1 MLVDAAMRSF
11 ARLGPDSTA
20 IDDVIL
26 EAGVS
31 HGTFYNYFATRDELL
46 ATVAAEISDQL
57 LARMAPQ
64 RALPDPAD
72 RVACAVRTFIRM
84 AAADP
89 IRGWVIVR
97 TALIAAPLGEMMRSQ
112 MTHDITTGQST
123 KRFNKCSGQAAAD
136 TILGLGL
143 MGMRSV
149 LRGEAGSDHAEQI
162 AEMVLLAL
170 GVSDAAEIARREIS
184 DQAVAARTAQPD
196 PAPKR
201 AKKPAEKSPSPSA
214 RRAD

>member
-1 MLVDAAMRSF
+1 MLVDAAMRTF

-46 ATVAAEISDQL
+46 ATVAAEISNQL
-57 LARMAPQ
+57 LARMALQ
-64 RALPDPAD
+64 RGLPDPAD
-72 RVACAVRTFIRM
+72 RVACAVRTFILM

-97 TALIAAPLGEMMRSQ
+97 TALMAAPLGEMMRSQ
-112 MTHDITTGQST
+112 MMHDIKAGLAA
-123 KRFNKCSGQAAAD
+123 KRFQKCSVQAAAD
-136 TILGLGL
+136 AILGLGL

-149 LRGEAGSDHAEQI
+149 LRGDAGLEHAEHV
-162 AEMVLLAL
+162 AEMVLRAL
-170 GVSDAAEIARREIS
+170 GVTDATEM
-184 DQAVAARTAQPD
+184 
-196 PAPKR
+196 
-201 AKKPAEKSPSPSA
+201 A
-214 RRAD
+214 RRALGDDAIIARAGAAL